1 MSKELTP
8 RLKYSIVEVDGNTE
22 RIDISSFVDNMLSR
36 DSLFLRSEMVRV
48 SPDINMTQEIDIE
61 GDLVEVEIPMSSN
74 FFWPAAG

>member
-1 MSKELTP
+1 
-8 RLKYSIVEVDGNTE
+8 
-22 RIDISSFVDNMLSR
+22 MLSR

-61 GDLVEVEIPMSSN
+61 GDLVEVEIPMTSN